1 MLTMKDLV
9 KLSNGF
15 KILYVEDDLSIQVEM
30 KELFEMLFKE
40 VLVANDGL
48 EGLEIFRNHQDID
61 LIVSDIQMP
70 NMNGLDMAK
79 SIREEG
85 SDTPIIL
92 ITAFNDQEF
101 FMKSID
107 IKIDKYML
115 KPIDDK
121 QMLQTFYD
129 VSKAIIEKKSYLKLK
144 AEDEQR
150 KLQEKQQDTI
160 SKITDAFVSPTVIY
174 KGEELIYYSKPFME
188 LFSIKDV
195 DLSISTP
202 ATILFDNRKGC
213 INSLGKYDEN
223 NLLNNKIYIKQKVG
237 NKIFKV
243 LKKNIEL
250 DSNMVEMYIL
260 IDITMEEYQKV
271 KIESYIKSLEV
282 MMIKTKKKELLPK
295 KEEKN
300 NKILTKN
307 ENDLLRKRHNHV
319 MTSAEL
325 VLSMDSFILE
335 GLQEL
340 DDLDNDFGDS
350 MLSFDEGD
358 FSKLSHVSDLIQR
371 YADEIYIVEQF
382 EDLYI
387 SIKSLADFLKSIDI
401 SLLDNTKYNEFFLY
415 VNSIREDLA
424 LWRKSIFVDQQ
435 TDNIHYLDSSLFST
449 VFHIEL
455 LFSGE
460 DEVESDDD
468 DLEFF

>member
-1 MLTMKDLV
+1 MITMKDIV
-9 KLSNGF
+9 QFSSGF

-30 KELFEMLFKE
+30 KELFEMFFKE

-48 EGLEIFRNHQDID
+48 EGLELFKKYQDID
-61 LIVSDIQMP
+61 MVISDIQMP

-79 SIREEG
+79 NIRDSG
-85 SDTPIIL
+85 SDVSIIM

-101 FMKSID
+101 FIKSID

-121 QMLQTFYD
+121 QMIQIFYD
-129 VSKAIIEKKSYLKLK
+129 VSKSIVEKKVYLKLK

-160 SKITDAFVSPTVIY
+160 SKITDAFISPAIIY
-174 KGEELIYYSKPFME
+174 KGNELIYYSKPFME
-188 LFSIKDV
+188 LFNIKDV
-195 DLSISTP
+195 NLNKATLD
-202 ATILFDNRKGC
+202 TILFDTRKGC
-213 INSLGKYDEN
+213 INSLSKYDEN
-223 NLLNNKIYIKQKVG
+223 NLPNNKIYIKQKVG

-243 LKKNIEL
+243 IKKDIEL
-250 DSNMVEMYIL
+250 DHDMVQIYIL

-271 KIESYIKSLEV
+271 RIESYAQSLEI

-295 KEEKN
+295 KKKN
-300 NKILTKN
+300 NKILTKGEN
-307 ENDLLRKRHNHV
+307 ELLRKRHKYV

-325 VLSMDSFILE
+325 IASMDDFILKE
-335 GLQEL
+335 LQEL
-340 DDLDNDFGDS
+340 DDLDDDFKET

-358 FSKLSHVSDLIQR
+358 FSNLAHVSELMQR

-387 SIKSLADFLKSIDI
+387 SVKSLADLLKEIDI
-401 SLLDNTKYNEFFLY
+401 SLLQESKYGEFFLY
-415 VNSIREDLA
+415 INSVREDLA

-435 TDNIHYLDSSLFST
+435 TDNIHYLDSSLF
-449 VFHIEL
+449 
-455 LFSGE
+455 
-460 DEVESDDD
+460 
-468 DLEFF
+468 